1 MKARKII
8 LIRVLIAVSFAFIHA
23 LAYGILIGAG
33 WLTNDLAFAKYIY
46 QNSKVAINLVAIIY
60 TILALI
66 HYTVENILSTKK

>member
-8 LIRVLIAVSFAFIHA
+8 LILVLIAVSFAFIHA

-33 WLTNDLAFAKYIY
+33 WLTNDLSFAKYIY
-46 QNSKVAINLVAIIY
+46 QQSKGAINLVAVIY

-66 HYTVENILSTKK
+66 HYTVENLLSTKK